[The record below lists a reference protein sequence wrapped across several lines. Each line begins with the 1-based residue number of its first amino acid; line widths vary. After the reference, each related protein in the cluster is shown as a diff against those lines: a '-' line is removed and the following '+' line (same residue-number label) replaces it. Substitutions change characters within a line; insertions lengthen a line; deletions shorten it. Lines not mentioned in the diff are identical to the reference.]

1 MKKLAMLTLLSAL
14 AFPAFAADA
23 PAKGKETNP
32 PQQTSTGQSDAA
44 KEMPAATN
52 AAAGQTCWS
61 ARKCTGKVLN
71 HKDRHNCKNS
81 GGKSWSDHTGNCVAP
96 NL

>member
-1 MKKLAMLTLLSAL
+1 MKKIAMLSLLTAL

-23 PAKGKETNP
+23 PAKGKEASP
-32 PQQTSTGQSDAA
+32 PQQTSAGQSDAA
-44 KEMPAATN
+44 KEMPAATD
-52 AAAGQTCWS
+52 AAASQTCWS
-61 ARKCTGKVLN
+61 ARKCSGKVLN

-81 GGKSWSDHTGNCVAP
+81 GGKSWSDRNGTCY